1 MAKHWKLILLLG
13 VILFFSAGS
22 NNELFFRFGYLV
34 FIPPLLLIIFSIVEC
49 VAWSKQCA
57 EARERA
63 AAEQEAQRQKAEEER
78 KRLEEEEKRKQ
89 AERQAAADKRREEIE
104 LQRAEVLARRAGT
117 VEQEFSVAGVSRH
130 QAVFRK
136 YGSVN
141 PDYNMSARE
150 LEEYVGPSDIPQYD
164 FSDVSLTLETEP
176 DNPVDPNAVKIMM
189 EGELIGYIPKEDAAH
204 VGWLLDNDRIV
215 DADFRVV
222 GGPLKRYDPLT
233 ESVEKVPLSFGVR
246 ISLYVRPEDAADR

>member
-57 EARERA
+57 EVRERA

-78 KRLEEEEKRKQ
+78 KRREEEEKRKQ

-104 LQRAEVLARRAGT
+104 RQKAEVLARRAGT

-136 YGSVN
+136 HGEPN
-141 PDYNMSARE
+141 PDYSLSKRE
-150 LEEYVGPSDIPQYD
+150 FDEYGIFYDVYQYSFD
-164 FSDVSLTLETEP
+164 SVSLSLEPEP
-176 DNPVDPNAVKIMM
+176 ENPVDPNAVKVLM
-189 EGELIGYIPKEDAAH
+189 EGELIGYIPADSAAH
-204 VGWLLDNDRIV
+204 VAWLLNNDRII
-215 DADFRVV
+215 DSDFHVV
-222 GGPLKRYDPLT
+222 GGPLKRYDSIEDT
-233 ESVEKVPLSFGVR
+233 IEKVSLYFGVR
-246 ISLYVRPEDAADR
+246 ISLFILPEDASAE